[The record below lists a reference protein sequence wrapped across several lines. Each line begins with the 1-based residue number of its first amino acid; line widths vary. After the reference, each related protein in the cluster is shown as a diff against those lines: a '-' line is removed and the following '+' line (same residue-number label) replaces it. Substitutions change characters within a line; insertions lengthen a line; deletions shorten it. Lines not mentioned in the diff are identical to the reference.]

1 MNKSI
6 LFLMLF
12 LTIII
17 FSTGSIQ
24 ASDINATDYQMLAG
38 VDDTLLNE
46 DNETQFCNLESDN
59 SNEVLNEN
67 TKNQTELSS
76 PTKTVYYKGDYSIA
90 LKDSNS
96 SIKLSNKTVN
106 LVINNINYNT
116 RTNDDGFAIFN
127 LNLAPGRY
135 SVFASF
141 AGDDSFNSCNFNS
154 NVEIL
159 PTIKAAD
166 VSKYYKGSTKY
177 GATFYDSHGNYL
189 SNRWV
194 TISVNGKA
202 YSQKTNNNGV
212 VSLAV
217 NLKPGNYKIVSYDPD
232 TGYSVTTN
240 FMILST
246 ISSSNLNKIVGDGKK
261 FTAKFFK
268 SNGKPLAKKYIKF
281 KIKGKVYKVKTSKKG
296 FASFSLKKF
305 KKGTYKIVCYN
316 KDGLRKTYKIKV
328 FKRKVSTRLTSSS
341 YIFYPNENRVVTA
354 KFFTAL
360 ADKSCSGKVI
370 KIKVN
375 GKTYS
380 KKTDGNGQIY
390 FDLSF
395 LKKGVF
401 TVEYKYKG
409 NKFFKP
415 SSTKRSVTIYDTSDT
430 TVKVSG
436 KSSFGQGAGTVL
448 KVSYTAGGVPLPKR
462 TVNLNING
470 ETYTRTTDNNG
481 IASVIPIDFDIGRYA
496 VNYET
501 DDESKFH
508 GTSGSFDINV
518 FKRSPSKITWKSGSS
533 FKDKSQTFKVLATG
547 ADGNRASGGSVE
559 LEIDGETYYA
569 KVSSKGYAT
578 VKTSVAIG
586 KYKVAFAFE
595 GNNEYLSSDYNHKTI
610 NVKLSKFGK
619 GLNQKNA
626 VGLKAYLKSSSHCK
640 VGTKKIKALVKSLTK
655 GLTSK
660 VDKAKAIFNYVRDTL
675 DYSYYY
681 DTKYGASGTLKHKTG
696 NCVDHSHLLV
706 SMFRTAGLHARYVHG
721 KCHFKSGGTT
731 GHVWTQVKIGKTW
744 VCADAVS
751 YRNSLGK
758 INNWYTKSYT
768 VHNTYSSLPF

>member
-1 MNKSI
+1 
-6 LFLMLF
+6 
-12 LTIII
+12 
-17 FSTGSIQ
+17 
-24 ASDINATDYQMLAG
+24 
-38 VDDTLLNE
+38 
-46 DNETQFCNLESDN
+46 
-59 SNEVLNEN
+59 
-67 TKNQTELSS
+67 
-76 PTKTVYYKGDYSIA
+76 
-90 LKDSNS
+90 
-96 SIKLSNKTVN
+96 
-106 LVINNINYNT
+106 
-116 RTNDDGFAIFN
+116 
-127 LNLAPGRY
+127 
-135 SVFASF
+135 
-141 AGDDSFNSCNFNS
+141 
-154 NVEIL
+154 
-159 PTIKAAD
+159 
-166 VSKYYKGSTKY
+166 
-177 GATFYDSHGNYL
+177 
-189 SNRWV
+189 
-194 TISVNGKA
+194 
-202 YSQKTNNNGV
+202 
-212 VSLAV
+212 
-217 NLKPGNYKIVSYDPD
+217 
-232 TGYSVTTN
+232 
-240 FMILST
+240 
-246 ISSSNLNKIVGDGKK
+246 
-261 FTAKFFK
+261 
-268 SNGKPLAKKYIKF
+268 
-281 KIKGKVYKVKTSKKG
+281 
-296 FASFSLKKF
+296 
-305 KKGTYKIVCYN
+305 
-316 KDGLRKTYKIKV
+316 
-328 FKRKVSTRLTSSS
+328 
-341 YIFYPNENRVVTA
+341 
-354 KFFTAL
+354 
-360 ADKSCSGKVI
+360 
-370 KIKVN
+370 
-375 GKTYS
+375 
-380 KKTDGNGQIY
+380 
-390 FDLSF
+390 
-395 LKKGVF
+395 
-401 TVEYKYKG
+401 
-409 NKFFKP
+409 
-415 SSTKRSVTIYDTSDT
+415 
-430 TVKVSG
+430 VKVSG

-559 LEIDGETYYA
+559 LTIDGETYYA
-569 KVSSKGYAT
+569 AVSSNGYAT